1 MSERTDSKAAVL
13 VHTARARWRPILV
26 VVLTVACIGFAGWY
40 YAYQYRPDRKVD
52 ATVAAAAKKAAED
65 GTIAVLSYSPDH
77 LTDDIAK
84 AKSYLTGDFLKYYTQ
99 FTDQVFAAAARQQQ
113 VSTKTN
119 VARAAVA
126 DLHPDS
132 VVVLLFVNKVSTSK
146 DNPVSMQPATIK
158 ATMNNVNGSWLIAQ
172 FEPL

>member
-1 MSERTDSKAAVL
+1 
-13 VHTARARWRPILV
+13 
-26 VVLTVACIGFAGWY
+26 
-40 YAYQYRPDRKVD
+40 
-52 ATVAAAAKKAAED
+52 
-65 GTIAVLSYSPDH
+65 
-77 LTDDIAK
+77 
-84 AKSYLTGDFLKYYTQ
+84 
-99 FTDQVFAAAARQQQ
+99 
-113 VSTKTN
+113 
-119 VARAAVA
+119 VA